1 MPKIHLW
8 CPSVRTSE
16 GGIESYSFSMANAL
30 REIVGERNLT
40 VLVRNDSAKEVHA
53 ALGTEVT
60 NDTSAWWPRPLWSL
74 GFALMVVVRAL
85 RRRPDLI
92 VTTHLNFAPFA
103 AFVRKLV
110 KIPYWV
116 VLHGYESWEIERP
129 SQRRAVQAADL
140 LLPVS
145 GFTRKRV
152 MENYAV
158 RAECMHLL
166 HDTLDPIR

>member
-1 MPKIHLW
+1 MPKNHLW
-8 CPSVRTSE
+8 CPSVCTSE
-16 GGIESYSFSMANAL
+16 GGIEYFLFRMAKAL
-30 REIVGERNLT
+30 REIFGERNFT

-60 NDTSAWWPRPLWSL
+60 NDTPAWWPRPLWSL

-92 VTTHLNFAPFA
+92 VTTHLSFAPFA

-110 KIPYWV
+110 KVPYWV

-129 SQRRAVQAADL
+129 SPRRAAQVAAFL
-140 LLPVS
+140 SPGG
-145 GFTRKRV
+145 GFTRKG
-152 MENYAV
+152 
-158 RAECMHLL
+158 
-166 HDTLDPIR
+166 